1 MNRHT
6 TFLQVAVLL
15 FAAFAGAIS
24 ARADETPQAVASD
37 TAKEFQQQVD
47 EWNALQSELAQVQV
61 KLYSGDEQ
69 AMTQLKPQFVELLG
83 KLDALQPKIRD
94 AAEKE
99 YVADG
104 KNQAAGDLLFAM
116 SVGYL
121 RRDNDEEALRLAKL
135 LIDHNY
141 PNKDVC
147 RVAASAALA
156 LMQLDDAKKYAAMI
170 SETATPKNPP
180 LEPML
185 ADIASYRPKWER
197 EKKFREAEAKADD
210 LPRVKLHTTAGDIV
224 VELFENEAPNTV
236 ANFVGLVEHNFYN
249 GTTFHRVLPNFMA
262 QGGDPISID
271 PSKHEGHAVGTGGPG
286 YFIPCECYTPN
297 HREHFRGSLSMAH
310 AGKDTGGSQFF
321 LTFAPT
327 AGLDGKHTVFGRVID
342 GMDVLSKI
350 QRIDPEHIHGIE
362 PDKIISA
369 EVVRKRDHLYEPKV
383 LPAR

>member
-1 MNRHT
+1 MIRFAT
-6 TFLQVAVLL
+6 SSLVLFSLSMGVAWGDVPQPTQTPANT
-15 FAAFAGAIS
+15 AA
-24 ARADETPQAVASD
+24 VSD
-37 TAKEFQQQVD
+37 FQKLVD
-47 EWNALQSELAQVQV
+47 EWNAVQAELAKQQL
-61 KLYSGDEQ
+61 KLSSGDEK
-69 AMTQLKPQFVELLG
+69 AMAELKPRFVELLG
-83 KLDALQPKIRD
+83 KLDAMQPKLRD

-99 YVADG
+99 YTADE
-104 KNQAAGDLLFAM
+104 KNKAAGDLLFAM

-141 PNKDVC
+141 ANKEVC

-156 LMQLDDAKKYAAMI
+156 LTQLDDAKKYVAMI
-170 SETATPKNPP
+170 ADTAAPKKPP

-185 ADIASYRPKWER
+185 AEIAVYGPKWER
-197 EKKFREAEAKADD
+197 EKKLRDAEAKADD
-210 LPRVKLHTTAGDIV
+210 LPRVKLHTTAGDMV

-236 ANFVGLVEHNFYN
+236 ANFVSLVEKGFYN
-249 GTTFHRVLPNFMA
+249 GTAFHRVLPNFVA

-271 PSKHEGHAVGTGGPG
+271 PSKHEGHTVGNGGPG

-321 LTFAPT
+321 LTFCPT

-350 QRIDPEHIHGIE
+350 QRIDPDHIHGIE

-369 EVVRKRDHLYEPKV
+369 EVVRKRDHPYVPKV
-383 LPAR
+383 LAPG